1 MPRIRPSTAFA
12 CLALAV
18 APATLSAQSAGPAVL
33 RVDAGKVAARV
44 SPKLYGLMTEEIN
57 FSYDGGLYAELV
69 RNRSFMED
77 AKEPVHWTLVQESGG
92 GATMALDP
100 SEKFNDAIPTSL
112 KLTIPAASG
121 SGRVGIANEGFWGI
135 PVRPNTR
142 YRASFYAKAAP
153 GFKGPLTVAIRSNE
167 GSTVHASAQVTGL
180 TGDLAEVRGHA
191 HDRATPRFPPPTTC

>member
-33 RVDAGKVAARV
+33 RVDAGKVAAHV

-77 AKEPVHWTLVQESGG
+77 AKEPVDWTLVQDGGG

-112 KLTIPAASG
+112 KLSIAT
-121 SGRVGIANEGFWGI
+121 GRAGIANEGYWGMA
-135 PVRPNTR
+135 VRPNTEYAGSFWAKTDGAGTPMALTNR
-142 YRASFYAKAAP
+142 FSRDASRVRAKAIS
-153 GFKGPLTVAIRSNE
+153 V
-167 GSTVHASAQVTGL
+167 
-180 TGDLAEVRGHA
+180 
-191 HDRATPRFPPPTTC
+191 